1 MRRAGGSG
9 TDAQEGLIVAA
20 SRGYE
25 GVDEGGRRHEGA
37 GEASLWPPPPPQ
49 GVVDDV
55 LDKTKQLFAK
65 IFGQLCL
72 DSVCHTVAHVGTT
85 TAAFG
90 GCALT
95 TVVCTTICVL
105 GALRL
110 LRIIRTK
117 FVLFVRCPVG
127 LDLDVSFATERVGL
141 AVAIFECLLF
151 TSDVSVAVELC
162 RFV

>member
-1 MRRAGGSG
+1 M
-9 TDAQEGLIVAA
+9 LF
-20 SRGYE
+20 
-25 GVDEGGRRHEGA
+25 VDEDPTGLRLITKVVR
-37 GEASLWPPPPPQ
+37 EATINLEAFACDHICV
-49 GVVDDV
+49 GLFFVDDV

-65 IFGQLCL
+65 IFGQLYL
-72 DSVCHTVAHVGTT
+72 DSICHTVAHIGTT
-85 TAAFG
+85 TAAFR